1 MTYEDFKDLNS
12 RTTAD
17 KVLCVKTFNTAK
29 NKKSDGY
36 QCGLAS
42 VVFNFFDKKTL
53 GGAIKKETMQNE
65 ELAKNYANQLLENLS
80 KEKYIHRLQ
89 TIFAMLVLQICN

>member
-12 RTTAD
+12 RTAAD
-17 KVLCVKTFNTAK
+17 KVLCVKTFNVAK

-36 QCGLAS
+36 HRGLAS

-53 GGAIKKETMQNE
+53 GGAIKIETMENE
-65 ELAKNYANQLLENLS
+65 ELSKNHANQLLENLNNQ
-80 KEKYIHRLQ
+80 KYIHRL
-89 TIFAMLVLQICN
+89 